1 MWLVFSMLPPAETA
15 VIRIQKGN
23 KDTRITRSRSS
34 IFIINFDEIANTVP
48 VFPLLFWLTFPQKV
62 ADAGPRSIF
71 SNLLQLKDTKF
82 TSVLHCSLQH
92 IQYSIKNPLNLVST
106 GK

>member
-1 MWLVFSMLPPAETA
+1 MLPPAETA

-34 IFIINFDEIANTVP
+34 IFIINFDEIANIVP
-48 VFPLLFWLTFPQKV
+48 VFPLLFWLTFSQKV

-71 SNLLQLKDTKF
+71 SNLLQLKDKVYVSLTLL
-82 TSVLHCSLQH
+82 TSAYPV
-92 IQYSIKNPLNLVST
+92 
-106 GK
+106 

>member
-1 MWLVFSMLPPAETA
+1 MLPPAETA

-34 IFIINFDEIANTVP
+34 IFIINFDEIANIVP
-48 VFPLLFWLTFPQKV
+48 VFPLLFWLTFSQKV

-71 SNLLQLKDTKF
+71 NLLQLKDTKF
-82 TSVLHCSLQH
+82 TSVLHWSLQH